1 MERTV
6 MHVLGVVGLLLMAWS
21 AFGYSWR
28 KSVMARPPMTART
41 WLDVH
46 MITGGLG
53 ALFVLVHGGVGHPTV
68 ALVTSALVV
77 IVVVSGL
84 VGRYVYTAAAR
95 QPRHELAADLARL
108 DDEIAGLEQS
118 LVAEPARDAGDWPGG
133 GGTSVMTRRA
143 MSEAVEAE
151 LRALRGLR
159 DEQERRLHVAAR
171 LSLRRKVLALWWVF
185 HVPVAMA
192 MFALALVHTGA
203 ILWFR
208 AS

>member
-6 MHVLGVVGLLLMAWS
+6 MHALAVVGVLLMAWS

-28 KSVMARPPMTART
+28 KGVIERPPMAARA
-41 WLDVH
+41 WLDMH
-46 MITGGLG
+46 MITGSLG
-53 ALFVLVHGGVGHPTV
+53 AVFVLIHGGVGHLTL
-68 ALVTSALVV
+68 ALLTSALVV

-84 VGRYVYTAAAR
+84 VGRYLYTAAPR

-118 LVAEPARDAGDWPGG
+118 RMREPADEPGAWPGG
-133 GGTSVMTRRA
+133 TTVITRRA

-192 MFALALVHTGA
+192 TFALALVHAGA
-203 ILWFR
+203 VLWF
-208 AS
+208 STS